1 MGKEYMPGAKVSFGW
16 AATMACLL
24 LANMLAAPI
33 ARADEA
39 DDLAKKTQ
47 NPVADLISVP
57 IQGNFQWGG
66 GRSDKGFA
74 TTTNIQPVIPI
85 GITDDWNLIIR
96 TILPVS
102 SRLHYAPNGV
112 AGIGDTTQS
121 FFLSPKQPTN
131 GIIWGAGPVFLWP
144 TASHDILGSG
154 KWGAGP
160 TGVALIQQGPWT
172 VGALANHIWSYAGPL
187 GRDTVSATFLQPFIA
202 YNLGQGVSIAV
213 NTESTYDWTHGQW
226 TVPINTTIS
235 KVFTIGG
242 QAMSAA
248 VGATY
253 FAARPD
259 GAPRWG
265 IRTSLTFLFPTR

>member
-1 MGKEYMPGAKVSFGW
+1 MNTLRIVLGNIGAMATLVVSNLY
-16 AATMACLL
+16 CSV
-24 LANMLAAPI
+24 P

-66 GRSDKGFA
+66 GSRDRGFA

-85 GITDDWNLIIR
+85 GINEDWNLVLR

-102 SRLHYAPNGV
+102 TRSHYTPNGV
-112 AGIGDTTQS
+112 FGIGDITQS
-121 FFLSPKQPTN
+121 FFLSPKQSTN

-144 TASHDILGSG
+144 TATDDILGGG

-160 TGVALIQQGPWT
+160 TGVVLTQQGAWT

-187 GRDTVSATFLQPFIA
+187 GRDTISATFLQPFIA
-202 YNLGQGVSIAV
+202 YNFDQGVSLSL
-213 NTESTYDWTHGQW
+213 NTESTYDWTHRQW
-226 TVPINTTIS
+226 TVPINANLS
-235 KVFTIGG
+235 KVFTVGG
-242 QAMSAA
+242 QAMSASI
-248 VGATY
+248 GGTY
-253 FAARPD
+253 FAVRPD
-259 GAPRWG
+259 AAPRWG